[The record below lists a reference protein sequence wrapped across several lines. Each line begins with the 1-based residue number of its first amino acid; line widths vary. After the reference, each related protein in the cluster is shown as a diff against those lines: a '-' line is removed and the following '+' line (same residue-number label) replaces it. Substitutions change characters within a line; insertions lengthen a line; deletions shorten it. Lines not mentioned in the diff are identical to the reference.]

1 MTTAPYEAL
10 LEQARHLSREEQ
22 RRLSD
27 ALRAT
32 NEQPSVDDDL
42 LHIRRFIEEQQSLLS
57 EIDRFYADLRAQKEE
72 LAAQGNKAA
81 NVVDATQQLL
91 AVFEEMRARTHK
103 MITSLQNLRDA
114 LRAEVPPETASD
126 AQWERIFARSHEQQQ
141 KLAAKLRA
149 DLKAGRTEPLD
160 PNRL

>member
-10 LEQARHLSREEQ
+10 LEQARHLPREQQ

-27 ALRAT
+27 ALRAA
-32 NEQPSVDDDL
+32 NEQPSGDVDL
-42 LHIRRFIEEQQSLLS
+42 LHIRHFIEEQQSLLS
-57 EIDRFYADLRAQKEE
+57 RIDQFCADLRAQKEE
-72 LAAQGNKAA
+72 LAAQGSKAD
-81 NVVDATQQLL
+81 VEDAMQQLL
-91 AVFEEMRARTHK
+91 AVFEEMRAGTHT

-114 LRAEVPPETASD
+114 LLAEAPLETASD
-126 AQWERIFARSHEQQQ
+126 AQWERIFARSHDQQQ

-160 PNRL
+160 PKRL